1 MEKNLKEI
9 GESSSTSAAS
19 LLPVHL
25 LELHLLSPPNLGQNQ
40 ARILTLM
47 LLVGYGCVHRGFK
60 ALKQSTKLLY
70 CVLLRPQEAL
80 KTYIELLS
88 YTTSAVTRNCE
99 QAPSVL
105 SYLRSKKPARSA
117 SEVGAGELVESL
129 SPPFLASSSSS
140 SFPFLSSSPSIVD
153 KTPKNPSTTSSTTLV
168 GKGKVTESRR
178 IWRRWRSFTRSP
190 RRVWRRVRMRSVAR
204 LLSPLSFASRT
215 LS

>member
-117 SEVGAGELVESL
+117 SEVGAGELIESL

-140 SFPFLSSSPSIVD
+140 SFTFLPLRLRSLTRLRKIHQQHPRLRWWGRERLRSQD
-153 KTPKNPSTTSSTTLV
+153 GFGDV
-168 GKGKVTESRR
+168 GEVLRGHQEE
-178 IWRRWRSFTRSP
+178 FGGE
-190 RRVWRRVRMRSVAR
+190 
-204 LLSPLSFASRT
+204 
-215 LS
+215 